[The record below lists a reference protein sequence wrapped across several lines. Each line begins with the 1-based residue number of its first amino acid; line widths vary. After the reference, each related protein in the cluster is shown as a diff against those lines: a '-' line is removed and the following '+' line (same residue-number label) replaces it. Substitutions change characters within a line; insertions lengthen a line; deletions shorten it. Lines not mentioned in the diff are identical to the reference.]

1 MNRATLLVHDRRAP
15 RGDGVPDAAPPAPTG
30 NTVAATPYDRE
41 CDASTAERLQR
52 RLAELEGTES
62 ALVLAS
68 GARATRC
75 TMLALLRAGDHL
87 VASAWFYGDTRRFLE
102 QELPTMGIDVTFIDP
117 TETRAWRRAM
127 RPTTR
132 VLFLESP
139 VNPTTRVVDLR
150 PARVLAQAHGVA
162 LVVDS
167 TFATPI
173 NCRPIE
179 HGADVVMH
187 STAHH
192 LSGECDLVAG
202 VVCGAEAVIDEVR
215 AKMLREGHAPDPRF
229 LWLLDRGLNTLDI
242 RQQRQNHNA
251 LQIARWAVGHPALRA
266 VHYPGLSSHAD
277 HAWAAKT
284 MDGFGSTLAIELTG
298 GEAAVAR
305 MVARLALFSAS
316 LPAGGVAST
325 IGDAHDILH
334 HQLVELHRASISHAG
349 GFLRLSV
356 GVEYADDLIADLSH
370 ALET

>member
-1 MNRATLLVHDRRAP
+1 MNRATLLVHGGCAP
-15 RGDGVPDAAPPAPTG
+15 RGDGVADRAAPTPTA
-30 NTVAATPYDRE
+30 NRVAATPTDRE
-41 CDASTAERLQR
+41 RDPSTVERLHR

-62 ALVLAS
+62 ALVLSS

-102 QELPTMGIDVTFIDP
+102 QELPTLGIDVTFIDP
-117 TETRAWRRAM
+117 TETRAWRRAI
-127 RPTTR
+127 RPNTR

-179 HGADVVMH
+179 HGADVVVH

-192 LSGECDLVAG
+192 LTGECDVLAG
-202 VVCGAEAVIDEVR
+202 VVCGAQAVIDEVR
-215 AKMLREGHAPDPRF
+215 AKMMVEGHAPDSRL
-229 LWLLDRGLNTLDI
+229 LWLLDRGLKTLDI
-242 RQQRQNHNA
+242 RLQRQNHNA
-251 LQIARWAVGHPALRA
+251 MQIAQWAADHPAIRA

-277 HAWAAKT
+277 HAWAATT
-284 MDGFGSTLAIELTG
+284 MDGFGSALAIELAG
-298 GEAAVAR
+298 GDAAVAR
-305 MVARLALFSAS
+305 TVARLALFSAS
-316 LPAGGVAST
+316 VTAGGVAST
-325 IGDAHDILH
+325 ISDAPDIAAI
-334 HQLVELHRASISHAG
+334 RKTD

-356 GVEYADDLIADLSH
+356 GVELADDLIADLSH

>member
-1 MNRATLLVHDRRAP
+1 MNRATRLVHGGRAP
-15 RGDGVPDAAPPAPTG
+15 RGDVPAAPPPTSTA
-30 NTVAATPYDRE
+30 NSVAATPYDRE
-41 CDASTAERLQR
+41 PDPSVVERLHR

-62 ALVLAS
+62 ALVLSS
-68 GARATRC
+68 GASATRC

-87 VASAWFYGDTRRFLE
+87 VSSAWFYGDTRRFLE
-102 QELPTMGIDVTFIDP
+102 QELPAMGIDVTFIDP

-127 RPTTR
+127 RPNTR

-192 LSGECDLVAG
+192 LSGECDVLAG

-215 AKMLREGHAPDPRF
+215 AKMMLEGHAPDPHL

-242 RQQRQNHNA
+242 RLQRQNHNA
-251 LQIARWAVGHPALRA
+251 LQLAQWAASQPAIRA

-277 HAWAAKT
+277 HAWAATT
-284 MDGFGSTLAIELTG
+284 MDGFGSALAIELAG
-298 GEAAVAR
+298 GNAAVAR
-305 MVARLALFSAS
+305 TVARLALFSTS
-316 LPAGGVAST
+316 MPAGGVAST
-325 IGDAHDILH
+325 ISNAPGISPRR
-334 HQLVELHRASISHAG
+334 LVDLHRAAISHAD

-370 ALET
+370 AWET

>member
-1 MNRATLLVHDRRAP
+1 M
-15 RGDGVPDAAPPAPTG
+15 
-30 NTVAATPYDRE
+30 NTVAATPYDGE
-41 CDASTAERLQR
+41 GAPSTVERLHR

-62 ALVLAS
+62 ALVLSS

-75 TMLALLRAGDHL
+75 TMSALLRAGDHL

-102 QELPTMGIDVTFIDP
+102 QALPTMGIDVTFIDP

-127 RPTTR
+127 RPNTR

-192 LSGECDLVAG
+192 LSGECDAQAG
-202 VVCGAEAVIDEVR
+202 VVCGSEAVIDEVR
-215 AKMLREGHAPDPRF
+215 AKMLVEGYATDSRL
-229 LWLLDRGLNTLDI
+229 LWLLDCGLNTLDL
-242 RQQRQNHNA
+242 RLQRQNHNA
-251 LQIARWAVGHPALRA
+251 MQVAQWAAGHPAIRA
-266 VHYPGLSSHAD
+266 VHYPGLSSHPD
-277 HAWAAKT
+277 HAFAAAT
-284 MDGFGSTLAIELTG
+284 MNGFGSALAIELAG
-298 GEAAVAR
+298 GHAAVVR
-305 MVARLALFSAS
+305 TVARLALFSAS
-316 LPAGGVAST
+316 VPAGGVAST
-325 IGDAHDILH
+325 ISDAPDI
-334 HQLVELHRASISHAG
+334 AAISTAD
-349 GFLRLSV
+349 GFLRLNV
-356 GVEYADDLIADLSH
+356 GVEYAEDLIADLSH